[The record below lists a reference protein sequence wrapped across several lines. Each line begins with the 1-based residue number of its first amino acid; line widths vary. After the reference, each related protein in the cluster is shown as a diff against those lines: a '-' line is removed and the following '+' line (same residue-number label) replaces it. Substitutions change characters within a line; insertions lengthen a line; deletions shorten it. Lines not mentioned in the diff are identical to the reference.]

1 MTGTLC
7 ITGDLLHKGGEGCGS
22 TCHTSTEAFYMI
34 RISLFLFASLIGYAT
49 FFTEKARLDR
59 EVKRLCAIDGG
70 IKVYETVKLPAER
83 FDQSGQISIPYKK
96 NVKPEDEYYYESS
109 TVYLIKGNPELRQY
123 RSQIY
128 RRSDGGLLGDS
139 ISYSRI
145 GGDMPGPWQPSSFM
159 CSANEGFNYLMKQIF
174 IKN

>member
-1 MTGTLC
+1 MKKILS
-7 ITGDLLHKGGEGCGS
+7 LSL
-22 TCHTSTEAFYMI
+22 
-34 RISLFLFASLIGYAT
+34 ISLIVYVS
-49 FFTEKARLDR
+49 FFTEKDRLDR

-83 FDQSGQISIPYKK
+83 FDQYGQISIPYKE
-96 NVKPEDEYYYESS
+96 NAKPEDEYYYELF

-128 RRSDGGLLGDS
+128 RRFDNIFLGYS

-159 CSANEGFNYLMKQIF
+159 CPTNGGFNYLMKQIF